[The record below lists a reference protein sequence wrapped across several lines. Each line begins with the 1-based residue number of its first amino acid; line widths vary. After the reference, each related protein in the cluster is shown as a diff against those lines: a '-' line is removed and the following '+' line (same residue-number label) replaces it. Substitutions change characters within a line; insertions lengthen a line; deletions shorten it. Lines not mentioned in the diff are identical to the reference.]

1 MNTLVIVLI
10 AAVCLVC
17 GYVFYG
23 RWLANNGELILRQRL
38 RQLQKRMD
46 RIMFQQTDGQYL
58 HISSHLSRV
67 QVLLPVLF
75 RQQYLAGCLYCSGSS
90 LEVSSLERLQILAH
104 FMPV

>member
-23 RWLANNGELILRQRL
+23 RWLANKWGIDPKAKTPAVAKE
-38 RQLQKRMD
+38 
-46 RIMFQQTDGQYL
+46 DGQYL
-58 HISSHLSRV
+58 LISSHLSRV

-75 RQQYLAGCLYCSGSS
+75 RQQYLAGCQYCFGSS